1 MSALSEVNFCYSL
14 DPTLRSSS
22 VKKSDRQ
29 ERPPR
34 AKKPVRHTT
43 PPPRS
48 RDEAE
53 PEEVAPGAEAAPEVA
68 PEVDTPDSEAAAT
81 MADAV

>member
-1 MSALSEVNFCYSL
+1 M
-14 DPTLRSSS
+14 LRNRTARSG
-22 VKKSDRQ
+22 
-29 ERPPR
+29 RPGLR
-34 AKKPVRHTT
+34 NQCATT

-81 MADAV
+81 MAEAV